1 MRSIDDEL
9 AYLTRGTEESLPAG
23 ELAKKLK
30 KSRAQ
35 KKPLRVKVGFDPTA
49 PDLHLGHTVLMQKM
63 RHFQDMGHVV
73 IFLVGDFTALIGDPS
88 GRNNAR
94 PPLAADE
101 IHKNAATYTEQAFKI
116 LCREKT
122 EVRHN
127 SEWLAPLSAA
137 DIVRLAAR
145 HTVARMLERD
155 DFSKRIKAQKPISI
169 HEFLYP
175 LMQGYDSL
183 ALKADVE
190 LGGTDQKFNLLVGR
204 ELQRQEGLDGQ
215 CIMTVP
221 LLEGLDGKLKMSKS
235 NGNYIGVDEAPEEI
249 YGKTMS
255 LSDEMMWR
263 YYELLSDKP
272 AAQIT
277 AMHTAAQKDEENPKV
292 FKQTLAHEFT
302 VRFHGAAA
310 AEHSRKTF

>member
-1 MRSIDDEL
+1 
-9 AYLTRGTEESLPAG
+9 
-23 ELAKKLK
+23 
-30 KSRAQ
+30 
-35 KKPLRVKVGFDPTA
+35 
-49 PDLHLGHTVLMQKM
+49 
-63 RHFQDMGHVV
+63 
-73 IFLVGDFTALIGDPS
+73 
-88 GRNNAR
+88 
-94 PPLAADE
+94 
-101 IHKNAATYTEQAFKI
+101 
-116 LCREKT
+116 
-122 EVRHN
+122 
-127 SEWLAPLSAA
+127 
-137 DIVRLAAR
+137 
-145 HTVARMLERD
+145 
-155 DFSKRIKAQKPISI
+155 
-169 HEFLYP
+169 
-175 LMQGYDSL
+175 MQGYDSL

-292 FKQTLAHEFT
+292 SNRPWRTNSRCAFMAPRRRT
-302 VRFHGAAA
+302 R
-310 AEHSRKTF
+310 RKTF